1 MSGIF
6 TPARR
11 FMFPWR
17 HSYTA
22 LLLFVGL
29 ISFLVWKFYVGKDDQ
44 AANYIT
50 ADVVKADIEN
60 LVTATGILQ
69 PHDYVDVG
77 AQVSGQLKKLYVEI
91 GSKVTAGDL
100 LAEIDATVYT
110 ARVNGTRAQLTN
122 QKAQLEDKKAQLAL
136 AKIRVERQQ
145 NLQQDDATTKD
156 SVQAAEAAYL
166 SAQAQIN
173 VVQAQIQ
180 QTEFSLRVEE
190 ANLTYSRIYAPIS
203 GTVASITSR
212 QGQTLNANQQAP
224 TIMRI
229 SDLSVMTVQAQVS
242 EADIGKLKIDMPVYF
257 TTLGGKEYRWYSK
270 LNRVQPTPEVTN
282 NVVLYNA
289 LFEVANENHALMTQM
304 STQIFFVAAQA
315 KDALVIPASAVN
327 FAIPGVDEQDGKS
340 GESKRDEK
348 SNWKDRQQ
356 SDNKTSE
363 KATTNTA
370 AVSADGKSVSSAD
383 IKIDENKTITDKSDA
398 DQKTRDNNKISS
410 EQRSESSP
418 RRRRGSRTIAE
429 DNLPKP
435 ATVQVVDERGNL
447 TERKITIG
455 ISNRVQVQ
463 VIDGLQE
470 GEKVVSGIRQ
480 SEKTATQGAAPTG
493 APGGPGGQNPARMM
507 R

>member
-1 MSGIF
+1 MPGIF
-6 TPARR
+6 TPARH
-11 FMFPWR
+11 FMSSRR
-17 HSYTA
+17 HSYSA
-22 LLLFVGL
+22 LLLFAAL
-29 ISFLVWKFYVGKDDQ
+29 ILFLVWRFFISNNDQ

-50 ADVVKADIEN
+50 ADVVKADIQN

-77 AQVSGQLKKLYVEI
+77 AQVSGQLKKLYVEV

-100 LAEIDATVYT
+100 LAEIDATVYK
-110 ARVNGTRAQLTN
+110 ARVDGTRAQLTN
-122 QKAQLEDKKAQLAL
+122 QKAQLEDRKAQLIL

-145 NLQQDDATTKD
+145 NLQKDDATTKD

-166 SAQAQIN
+166 SAQAQIK

-242 EADIGKLKIDMPVYF
+242 EADIGKLHIDMPVYF

-289 LFEVANENHALMTQM
+289 LFEVANENNALMTQM
-304 STQIFFVAAQA
+304 STQIFFVAAQT
-315 KDALVIPASAVN
+315 KDALVIPASAIN
-327 FAIPGVDEQDGKS
+327 FAIPDANERDGKP

-348 SNWKDRQQ
+348 SRGKEPQQ
-356 SDNKTSE
+356 IDNKISE
-363 KATTNTA
+363 
-370 AVSADGKSVSSAD
+370 KSVSSTD
-383 IKIDENKTITDKSDA
+383 VKTPENKITADKPDA
-398 DQKTRDNNKISS
+398 DKKTSNDVKLSHD
-410 EQRSESSP
+410 EGSESKP
-418 RRRRGSRTIAE
+418 RRRKSSNAVAE
-429 DNLPKP
+429 DNLPKS
-435 ATVQVVDERGNL
+435 ATVQVVDARGNL

-463 VIDGLQE
+463 VIGGLQE
-470 GEKVVSGIRQ
+470 GEKVVSGIRLP
-480 SEKTATQGAAPTG
+480 EKTTAPGAASTG
-493 APGGPGGQNPARMM
+493 APGGPGGKNPARMM

>member
-1 MSGIF
+1 MSGIL
-6 TPARR
+6 TSARQGIS
-11 FMFPWR
+11 PWR
-17 HSYTA
+17 HPYKA
-22 LLLFVGL
+22 LLLIILLVA
-29 ISFLVWKFYVGKDDQ
+29 FLVWKFFINANDQ
-44 AANYIT
+44 AADYIT
-50 ADVVKADIEN
+50 ADVVKADIQN

-77 AQVSGQLKKLYVEI
+77 AQVSGQLKKLYVEV

-100 LAEIDATVYT
+100 LAEIDATVYK
-110 ARVNGTRAQLTN
+110 ARVDGTRAQLTN
-122 QKAQLEDKKAQLAL
+122 QKAQLEDRKAQLTL

-145 NLQQDDATTKD
+145 NLQRDDATTKD

-166 SAQAQIN
+166 SAQAQIK

-257 TTLGGKEYRWYSK
+257 TTLGGKDYRWHSK

-315 KDALVIPASAVN
+315 KDVLVIPASAVN
-327 FAIPGVDEQDGKS
+327 FVIPGADEQDSKS
-340 GESKRDEK
+340 GETKRDEK
-348 SNWKDRQQ
+348 PNWKERRQ
-356 SDNKTSE
+356 SDNKTLE
-363 KATTNTA
+363 KVATSAA
-370 AVSADGKSVSSAD
+370 AVSADGKSVSSAGV
-383 IKIDENKTITDKSDA
+383 KINENKTLTDKPDA
-398 DQKTRDNNKISS
+398 DKKNRDDNKISS

-418 RRRRGSRTIAE
+418 RRRRGSRVIAE

-447 TERKITIG
+447 TERNITIG

-480 SEKTATQGAAPTG
+480 SQKTATRGAASTG